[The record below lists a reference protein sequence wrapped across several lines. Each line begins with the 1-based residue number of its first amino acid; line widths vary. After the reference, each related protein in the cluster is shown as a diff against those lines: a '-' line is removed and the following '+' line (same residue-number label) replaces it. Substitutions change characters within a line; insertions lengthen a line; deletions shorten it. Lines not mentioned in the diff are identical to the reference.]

1 MLVKVCG
8 IKSLDIAQV
17 AIANDVDLIGMIMLR
32 GVKRSID
39 LEEARKIVD
48 EVKKTRKL
56 SINNILEIV
65 EKEQFDNV
73 NDMLERIQSLIIE
86 HGPFTV
92 GVFRNQSIEEIL
104 DISTTT
110 GIDIIQLHGK
120 EDKLAYINELSN
132 HGKVVIPRYVIP
144 DDIDLI
150 NNTLQGIFN
159 GKYQGNGFLLP
170 LLDGEMGGTG
180 NKLDWSIV
188 QKLPGR
194 FILAG
199 GLDSENVKSLGFP
212 NLLGFDVSGGVETD
226 GVKDESKVK
235 AFIKA
240 GKEVHKEVA

>member
-8 IKSLDIAQV
+8 IKSLEIAQV
-17 AIANDVDLIGMIMLR
+17 AIENDVDLIGMIMLR

-39 LEEARKIVD
+39 LNEAKRIVD
-48 EVKKTRKL
+48 EVKKNRKV
-56 SINNILEIV
+56 SINDVLEIV
-65 EKEQFDNV
+65 KKEQFSTA
-73 NDMLERIQSLIIE
+73 NDMLERIQSLIID

-92 GVFRNQSIEEIL
+92 GVFRNQNIEEIL
-104 DISTTT
+104 DISSTT

-120 EDKLAYINELSN
+120 EDKLAYINELSK

-144 DDIDLI
+144 DDIELI
-150 NNTLQGIFN
+150 NTTLQGIFN

-188 QKLPGR
+188 RELPGR

-199 GLDSENVKSLGFP
+199 GLDSDNVRSLGFP

-226 GVKDESKVK
+226 GVKDENKVK
-235 AFIKA
+235 AFIQA
-240 GKEVHKEVA
+240 GKGVSK